1 MILDHPQNISLKINS
16 IQDNIKYLYKAPDS
30 PFKPYFIHNSNISNI
45 SHIYQTT
52 NSSFQNYSTNNS
64 LEDFVN
70 ISKFNKENL
79 FQNNST
85 GNASDFSYNFLN
97 CSNGSMNTFEY
108 TSFKPNFDSK
118 FNSFFSINNSMKNS
132 EIIESK
138 FDDELNS
145 IHKNKKEV
153 FKSNNKA
160 LDKFKIEHNKLK
172 QKRKYKPDDIRKKIK
187 SRFHKSIRNII
198 NENLKKAGS
207 KYFFSFLPQIFI
219 SSISRGKN
227 CQTLNLSYKELL
239 KKDFV
244 SDIDEKKYKNKK
256 VDISKYKNNLLVLD
270 YLDKNPDICKKSGF
284 DIISN
289 MKYSD
294 LLEEYFKS
302 EEFDKSIIKLRE
314 ENEEEYYINEYI
326 NKAKNYVKF
335 FSQKP
340 LNLNINKN
348 KKNNE

>member
-1 MILDHPQNISLKINS
+1 MILDHPQNILLKINS

-30 PFKPYFIHNSNISNI
+30 PLKPYFIHNSNIS
-45 SHIYQTT
+45 HIYQIT

-70 ISKFNKENL
+70 ISKFNNENL

-97 CSNGSMNTFEY
+97 CTNGSMNSFEY
-108 TSFKPNFDSK
+108 APFKPNYDSK

-132 EIIESK
+132 KIIEPK
-138 FDDELNS
+138 FDDELNV
-145 IHKNKKEV
+145 IYKNKNEV
-153 FKSNNKA
+153 FKSRNKT

-172 QKRKYKPDDIRKKIK
+172 QKRKYKADDIRKKIK

-302 EEFDKSIIKLRE
+302 EEFDNSIMKLRE
-314 ENEEEYYINEYI
+314 KNEEEYYINEYI

-335 FSQKP
+335 FSQET

-348 KKNNE
+348 KKNNK

>member
-1 MILDHPQNISLKINS
+1 MNS
-16 IQDNIKYLYKAPDS
+16 
-30 PFKPYFIHNSNISNI
+30 
-45 SHIYQTT
+45 
-52 NSSFQNYSTNNS
+52 
-64 LEDFVN
+64 
-70 ISKFNKENL
+70 
-79 FQNNST
+79 
-85 GNASDFSYNFLN
+85 
-97 CSNGSMNTFEY
+97 FEY
-108 TSFKPNFDSK
+108 TPFNQNSNSN
-118 FNSFFSINNSMKNS
+118 FNSFFSNNNSNKKS
-132 EIIESK
+132 EIIEPK
-138 FDDELNS
+138 IDDEVKE
-145 IHKNKKEV
+145 IYKNKKEV
-153 FKSNNKA
+153 LKKRKKI
-160 LDKFKIEHNKLK
+160 LGVFKIEHNKLK

-219 SSISRGKN
+219 SCISRGKN
-227 CQTLNLSYKELL
+227 CQTMNLSYRELL

-256 VDISKYKNNLLVLD
+256 VDISKYKNNLFVLD

-294 LLEEYFKS
+294 LLEAYFKS

-326 NKAKNYVKF
+326 NNAKNYIKF
-335 FSQKP
+335 FSQEP
-340 LNLNINKN
+340 LNLNKI
-348 KKNNE
+348 KKNDKKNQ